1 MYTCTHVAPCIQQHG
16 AGYPFHSSVLQN
28 VCLSSVVVV
37 ARDTVVRERDAVFV
51 LTSSL
56 PCGRQAV
63 PVQWPPIGSGGART
77 GFVEKVMSGSGSEE
91 GIRGSEPGKRKERK
105 NGTNAE
111 GGGSETCLL
120 SHCIKQ
126 PALVLF
132 LGRVLGLNT
141 SVPCCMV
148 LNLLHL
154 QREH

>member
-1 MYTCTHVAPCIQQHG
+1 MCTHIALCIQQHR

-28 VCLSSVVVV
+28 VCLSCVVVV
-37 ARDTVVRERDAVFV
+37 ARDTVVKEGDAVFV

-63 PVQWPPIGSGGART
+63 PVQWPPSGSGGART
-77 GFVEKVMSGSGSEE
+77 GFLDKVMS
-91 GIRGSEPGKRKERK
+91 RGSELGRRGRTEPVLRVR
-105 NGTNAE
+105 
-111 GGGSETCLL
+111 GSETCLL

-126 PALVLF
+126 PALVF
-132 LGRVLGLNT
+132 YLGRVLGLDT

>member
-1 MYTCTHVAPCIQQHG
+1 MYTCTHVMPCIQQHG

-28 VCLSSVVVV
+28 VCLSNVVVV
-37 ARDTVVRERDAVFV
+37 ARDTVVKEGDAVFV

-56 PCGRQAV
+56 PHGRQAV
-63 PVQWPPIGSGGART
+63 PVQWPPSGSGGART
-77 GFVEKVMSGSGSEE
+77 GFLEKMMFGSGSEE
-91 GIRGSEPGKRKERK
+91 GIRGSEPGKREER
-105 NGTNAE
+105 NGTSAE

-120 SHCIKQ
+120 SHCIK
-126 PALVLF
+126 PSSCVVL
-132 LGRVLGLNT
+132 RVLGLNT